1 MSIFSKRPQKRKEN
15 LSTDIEAYYSDA
27 YTQIAAAGA
36 FGVMSKL
43 QHRQMETSKLLA
55 GASGQRVLEVGAGSG
70 QHIAFVDPGSWSEYI
85 QTDLR
90 PPVLDADALGSWIDT
105 SVNADNLPFEDQSFD
120 RLISTCVLVHTSDP
134 AVTLKEWRRVVRPG
148 GVITVYLPCES
159 SLLLNLARILGPK
172 QVRIRAGFDPRII
185 YLDHRYTYK
194 YLTTLIELEFPQ
206 SQIHARRFPRLLPW
220 WLSWWEI
227 VQIKV

>member
-1 MSIFSKRPQKRKEN
+1 MAIFRKSRNARQES
-15 LSTDIEAYYSDA
+15 LSTDVEAYYSDA
-27 YTQIAAAGA
+27 YSQIASSGA

-43 QHRQMETSKLLA
+43 QHRQMEKSTLLA

-70 QHIAFVDPGSWSEYI
+70 QHISFVDSGSWSEYI

-90 PPVLDADALGSWIDT
+90 PPGLTVGALGTWVDAC
-105 SVNADNLPFEDQSFD
+105 VNADNLPFEDQSFD

-134 AVTLKEWRRVVRPG
+134 ALTLKEWRRVVRPG

-159 SLLLNLARILGPK
+159 SLLLNLARLLGPR
-172 QVRIRAGFDPRII
+172 QARIKAGFDPRII

-194 YLTTLIELEFPQ
+194 YLKTLVELEFPQ
-206 SQIHARRFPRLLPW
+206 SQIHTKRFPRLLPW

>member
-1 MSIFSKRPQKRKEN
+1 MAFFRKSRNVGQEG

-27 YTQIAAAGA
+27 YSQIAAGGA

-70 QHIAFVDPGSWSEYI
+70 QHIAFVNPGSWSEYI

-134 AVTLKEWRRVVRPG
+134 AVTLKEWRRVVRRG

-159 SLLLNLARILGPK
+159 SLLLNLARILGPR
-172 QVRIRAGFDPRII
+172 QARIKAGFDPRII

-194 YLTTLIELEFPQ
+194 YLKTLIELEFPQ